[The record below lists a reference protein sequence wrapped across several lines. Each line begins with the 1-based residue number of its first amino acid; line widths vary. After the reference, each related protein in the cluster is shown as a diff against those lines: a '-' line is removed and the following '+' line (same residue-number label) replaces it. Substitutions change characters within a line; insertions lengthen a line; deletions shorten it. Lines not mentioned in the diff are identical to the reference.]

1 MVQYKNGT
9 VQEWYSTRMVQYKHG
24 TVHWVQAWYSTRM
37 VQFKNGTVQCT
48 VGRES
53 NTSLTATVQLA
64 IQHGK

>member
-1 MVQYKNGT
+1 MGQYKNGT
-9 VQEWYSTRMVQYKHG
+9 
-24 TVHWVQAWYSTRM
+24 VQAWYSTRM